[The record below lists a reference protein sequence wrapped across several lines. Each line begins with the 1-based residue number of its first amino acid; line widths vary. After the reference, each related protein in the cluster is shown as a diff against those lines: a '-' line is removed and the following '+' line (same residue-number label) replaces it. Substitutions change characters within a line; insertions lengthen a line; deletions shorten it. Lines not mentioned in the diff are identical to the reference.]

1 MTSQLPRAAPARF
14 EVRVL
19 PGLDSLA
26 EEAAREF
33 DHAVSDALRDRVVFR
48 VALSGGSTPR
58 SLHERLAAK
67 PYRTRIAWERIRFFF
82 GDERCVPPD
91 HERSNFRMAR
101 ETLFDPLRIP
111 SAHVFRMRGEADPP
125 AAAAEYARTL
135 VSEFARSRSGPRFD
149 LVFLGLGPDGHTA
162 SLFPGTKALEER
174 ARLVVANYVPKFREW
189 RLTST
194 YRLLNA
200 ARRVVFLAA
209 GEEKREPVNKILKRE
224 PGWRKL
230 PASGIHPQRGTLL
243 WLLDEEAG
251 RDL

>member
-1 MTSQLPRAAPARF
+1 MTAILPREAPARF

-19 PGLDSLA
+19 PGVESLA

-33 DHAVSDALRDRVVFR
+33 ELAASEALRDRVLFR

-58 SLHERLAAK
+58 ALHEHLTGK
-67 PYRTRIAWERIRFFF
+67 PYRTRIAWDRIRFFF

-101 ETLFDPLRIP
+101 ETLFEPLRIP
-111 SAHVFRMRGEADPP
+111 PDHVFRMHGESDPP
-125 AAAAEYARTL
+125 AAAAEYSRTL
-135 VSEFARSRSGPRFD
+135 ACEFARSRSGPRFD

-162 SLFPGTKALEER
+162 SLFPGTHALAER
-174 ARLVVANYVPKFREW
+174 ARLVVANFVPKFHEW

-209 GEEKREPVNKILKRE
+209 GEEKREPVNRIVKRE
-224 PGWRKL
+224 PGYRKL
-230 PASGIHPQRGTLL
+230 PAAGVRPREGALL

>member
-1 MTSQLPRAAPARF
+1 MTSKSPRAAPARF

-26 EEAAREF
+26 QEAAREF

-58 SLHERLAAK
+58 ALHERLARK
-67 PYRTRIAWERIRFFF
+67 PYRPRIAWDRIRFFF

-91 HERSNFRMAR
+91 HERSNYRMAR

-111 SAHVFRMRGEADPP
+111 SDHVFRMRGEANPP
-125 AAAAEYARTL
+125 AAAAEYERTL
-135 VSEFARSRSGPRFD
+135 EREFARSPSRPRYD

-162 SLFPGTKALEER
+162 SLFPGTKALRER
-174 ARLVVANYVPKFREW
+174 VRLVVANDVPNFQEW

-224 PGWRKL
+224 AGYRKL
-230 PASGIHPQRGTLL
+230 PAAGVRPREGALL